1 MGVKS
6 TMESV
11 DVLALLHLVPEI
23 LFVLEKTPEKGWVI
37 SFITP
42 SVKRLGFTPA
52 SLRQKPFISLF
63 SKESQKVLDQT
74 LRAFKGREMKLGLRV
89 HLKRRDGKTV
99 PATLGMALVA
109 TATPRAYGVLTLL
122 SQLSVVDRILNQ
134 IDVGVLL
141 VDQRL
146 RARYA
151 NRYVRRLFSSN
162 GLPVQLPDYLK
173 QVIQE
178 YIKEKDSRE
187 NLEIHTPDGR
197 VLGLSLYPLKSTR
210 NGRRPEWVMILKD
223 ITEKKMIQET
233 LVRLDRFSSFGILA
247 SGLAHEIKNPL
258 AGMRLIA
265 QNLMRS
271 LEGKPRDSV
280 ERMIRQIDRI
290 DHLIKQFFSFVKPKV
305 QQLRDVSLPQVWEE
319 LLPLVQERV
328 TKNKV
333 ELRVSLDPSHVIRVD
348 VNHIQQILL
357 NLVLNA
363 LDAMPRGGTL
373 TLRSEQVQRQFPDR
387 PEQEWIRIVVEDTG
401 YGMDPEQLDKIFV
414 PFFTTKSSGTG
425 LGLYIVHQLVQENK
439 GYIFVESE
447 KGKGTRF
454 ELLFPRSK
462 GGD

>member
-1 MGVKS
+1 VGVKS
-6 TMESV
+6 AMESV

-23 LFVLEKTPEKGWVI
+23 LFVLEKTTEQGWSI

-42 SVKRLGFTPA
+42 SVKRLGYTPSA
-52 SLRQKPFISLF
+52 LRQKPFLSLF
-63 SKESQKVLDQT
+63 TPESQKVLDQT

-89 HLKRRDGKTV
+89 HLRRRDAKAV

-109 TATPRAYGVLTLL
+109 TSTPRAYGVLTLL

-151 NRYVRRLFSSN
+151 NRYVRRILSTD
-162 GLPVQLPDYLK
+162 GLPVHLPDYLK
-173 QVIQE
+173 DVLRE
-178 YIKEKDSRE
+178 HMEAKESKE

-197 VLGLSLYPLKSTR
+197 ILGLCLYPLRSPK
-210 NGRRPEWVMILKD
+210 NGRRPEWVMIVKD

-265 QNLMRS
+265 QNLLRT

-305 QQLRDVSLPQVWEE
+305 QELREVSLPRVWEE

-328 TKNKV
+328 VKNKV
-333 ELRVSLDPSHVIRVD
+333 ELKVKLNPDHVIRVD

-373 TLRSEQVQRQFPDR
+373 TLKSEVVQRQFPDR
-387 PEQEWIRIVVEDTG
+387 PEQEWVRVVVEDTG
-401 YGMDPEQLDKIFV
+401 YGMDPDQLDKIFV

-439 GYIFVESE
+439 GFIFVESE

-462 GGD
+462 GGE